1 MTKYRLKNAEL
12 QRKLDELSGGD
23 FSKCLENIDPKINA
37 PNSGGG
43 IFIAF
48 GHRQLAAGFEDGEG
62 NFRRHQIAILFEDL
76 ILEKTYDP
84 HGWNDFPA
92 VTPPEG
98 PLMRLEYNNQI
109 GAKRKACATY
119 FNGEWISFDG
129 FKIEPR
135 NARFRPW
142 EDEE

>member
-1 MTKYRLKNAEL
+1 MKYRLKDREL
-12 QRKLDELSGGD
+12 QAKLDEISDGD
-23 FSKCLENIDPKINA
+23 FSKRLEEVDPNLNA
-37 PNSGGG
+37 PRSEGG
-43 IFIAF
+43 IYVSF
-48 GHRQLAAGFEDGEG
+48 GKIQFGAGFSDGQG
-62 NFRRHQIAILFEDL
+62 KFRQYQIAILFKDL
-76 ILEKTYDP
+76 IIEKTYDP
-84 HGWNDFPA
+84 HSWNEWPA

-98 PLMRLEYNNQI
+98 PLMRLEYNDQI

-142 EDEE
+142 EEE

>member
-1 MTKYRLKNAEL
+1 MKYRLKDAKL
-12 QRKLDELSGGD
+12 QARLDEISGGD
-23 FSKCLENIDPKINA
+23 LSKTLDDLDFLVLRSKPGEAK
-37 PNSGGG
+37 GG
-43 IFIAF
+43 ISISF
-48 GHRQLAAGFEDGEG
+48 GPIGPAERCRFKANFSFEE
-62 NFRRHQIAILFEDL
+62 
-76 ILEKTYDP
+76 LEEVPEYDP
-84 HGWNDFPA
+84 HGWNEWPK

-98 PLMRLEYNNQI
+98 PLMRLEYNDQI

-142 EDEE
+142 EEE

>member
-1 MTKYRLKNAEL
+1 MKYRLKDQAL
-12 QRKLDELSGGD
+12 QKRLDEVTG
-23 FSKCLENIDPKINA
+23 
-37 PNSGGG
+37 
-43 IFIAF
+43 
-48 GHRQLAAGFEDGEG
+48 G
-62 NFRRHQIAILFEDL
+62 NFSHRLQDNDFVKRMEIKGHNVAVSLLLLTEEVEPIPEYTT
-76 ILEKTYDP
+76 K
-84 HGWNDFPA
+84 GWNTFPE

-98 PLMRLEYNNQI
+98 PLMRLEYNDQI